1 MSDELTTDAPPPAE
15 DVRRPERTGP
25 GLGAATALILLTT
38 APLIGVMYLAARWLR
53 LPFPPFDLYYWPI
66 RAGFGPW
73 IALINTLAG
82 AQMTAGGNIAQSAP
96 LVKWVLALSLF
107 FLIALV
113 FGLAFYLFVLRRD
126 RKPDLID
133 GLTIGVLFGAPM
145 VFTSLATTS
154 SPLPGWLSGLWLS
167 GLFILWGVVLSYAF
181 GRLWETSRLVS
192 PVPGTPAGGGI
203 GRRQFLIQF
212 GAGATAVTALSAAA
226 GAVFAP
232 GRGAGRLQSTL
243 PMVSPEFL
251 EAQRELF
258 GNFRRFAIVRDAGET
273 AVESNVVA
281 LGAEYPDRN
290 YVSIWLG
297 GGSPI
302 VVYENLATA
311 LAAYGTE
318 ASVANIYWL
327 DN

>member
-1 MSDELTTDAPPPAE
+1 MSDELTTNAPPPVENAP
-15 DVRRPERTGP
+15 RPETAGP
-25 GLGAATALILLTT
+25 GLGAATAIILLTT
-38 APLIGVMYLAARWLR
+38 APLIGVMYLAAQWLH
-53 LPFPPFDLYYWPI
+53 LPFPPFDLYDWPI

-73 IALINTLAG
+73 IALINTLTG
-82 AQMTAGGNIAQSAP
+82 AQVTAGGNVAQSAP
-96 LVKWVLALSLF
+96 LIQWVLALSLF

-113 FGLAFYLFVLRRD
+113 FGLAFYLFVLRRG

-133 GLTIGVLFGAPM
+133 GLTIGILFGAPM
-145 VFTSLATTS
+145 IFVTLAATA
-154 SPLPGWLSGLWLS
+154 SPLPGWLSGLWLA

-181 GRLWETSRLVS
+181 GRLWETSRPAS
-192 PVPGTPAGGGI
+192 PVTDSPAAGGI

-226 GAVFAP
+226 GTAFAP
-232 GRGAGRLQSTL
+232 GRSAGRLQSTL

-258 GNFRRFAIVRDAGET
+258 GNFRRFAIVRLSGET
-273 AVESNVVA
+273 TAESNVVA

-297 GGSPI
+297 DSSPI
-302 VVYENLATA
+302 VIYENLATA

-318 ASVANIYWL
+318 TGAADIYWL